1 MNNREKGMQQQ
12 SGQFGWAGAMTA
24 AIGALIL
31 LVAPPSRWLALLV
44 LAAVFVVM
52 LPAVLRRE
60 AAGKHPDNKNGRPLL
75 PVAPE
80 LQELMQQSMQEV
92 GTQIQSAGS
101 ELQRAQHIFSE
112 AIQTL
117 LNSFNGISAQA
128 RAQQTLAGELVGG
141 NANAEAGEETSGVLH
156 FEQFAT
162 EASQMMQLFV
172 TSTLQNSKLAISL
185 VDRME
190 QITEQVEGVHVVLAE
205 IDGISRQTNLVALN
219 AAIEAARA
227 GEAGR
232 GFAVVADEVRKL
244 SGRTGQFSQQIRTHT
259 NSVREATALAEKSIH
274 DLASQDMNLALQSK
288 HRVEQMMAKVQ
299 SFNEEM
305 VIGTQNLAQLTAALE
320 RDINTTVTGLQF
332 QDMVSQLLGH
342 VHKRIVGLDG
352 AMSEY
357 GSVSRQIASGGG
369 GALAL
374 GGPLQSRL
382 QALRESTA
390 HSPVQQQSMQSGGVD
405 LF

>member
-1 MNNREKGMQQQ
+1 MQQQ

-44 LAAVFVVM
+44 MAAVFVVM
-52 LPAVLRRE
+52 LPTVLRRE
-60 AAGKHPDNKNGRPLL
+60 AAGNTDHQRNSGQPPADPG
-75 PVAPE
+75 
-80 LQELMQQSMQEV
+80 LQALMQESMQEV

-128 RAQQTLAGELVGG
+128 RAQQTLAGDLVGG
-141 NANAEAGEETSGVLH
+141 NANAEAGEEISGVLH

-205 IDGISRQTNLVALN
+205 IEGISRQTNLVALN

-299 SFNEEM
+299 GFNEEM

-320 RDINTTVTGLQF
+320 RDINTTVTSLQF

-369 GALAL
+369 GAPAL
-374 GGPLQSRL
+374 GGPLHSRL

-390 HSPVQQQSMQSGGVD
+390 HSPVQQQSMQSGAVD

>member
-1 MNNREKGMQQQ
+1 M
-12 SGQFGWAGAMTA
+12 AGH
-24 AIGALIL
+24 GADHERPVRRRAEQVLHDRQAEQ
-31 LVAPPSRWLALLV
+31 VAV
-44 LAAVFVVM
+44 
-52 LPAVLRRE
+52 
-60 AAGKHPDNKNGRPLL
+60 D
-75 PVAPE
+75 PE
-80 LQELMQQSMQEV
+80 LQTLMQQSMQEV
-92 GTQIQSAGS
+92 STQMQSADS

-117 LNSFNGISAQA
+117 LGSFNGISAQA
-128 RAQQTLAGELVGG
+128 RAQQQLASDLVAGG
-141 NANAEAGEETSGVLH
+141 STGADADAANAGEETSSTLH

-172 TSTLQNSKLAISL
+172 NSTLQNSKLAISL

-190 QITEQVEGVHVVLAE
+190 QITEQVDGVHAVLAE
-205 IDGISRQTNLVALN
+205 IEGISRQTNLVALN

-259 NSVREATALAEKSIH
+259 NSVREATGLAEKSIH
-274 DLASQDMNLALQSK
+274 ELASQDMNLALQSK
-288 HRVEQMMAKVQ
+288 RRVELMMTRVQ
-299 SFNEEM
+299 GFNEQM
-305 VIGTQNLAQLTAALE
+305 VSGTQNLAQLTAALE
-320 RDINTTVTGLQF
+320 RDINATVTGLQF

-342 VHKRIVGLDG
+342 VHKRIVGLD
-352 AMSEY
+352 AAISEY
-357 GSVSRQIASGGG
+357 GSVSGRIAGGG
-369 GALAL
+369 NVPVAL
-374 GGPLQSRL
+374 GGPLHSRV

-390 HSPVQQQSMQSGGVD
+390 HSPVQQSSMQSGAVD